1 VAQGQFAAGPTVP
14 DGTTV
19 RPGDLVFFGT
29 GPSGVDHVG
38 IYVGS
43 GLMIDAPHAGAV
55 VRVEA
60 ADWPGLV
67 GATRPG

>member
-19 RPGDLVFFGT
+19 RRGDLVFFGT

-43 GLMIDAPHAGAV
+43 GLMIEAPSP
-55 VRVEA
+55 RQNRRFELPFSFEIA
-60 ADWPGLV
+60 A
-67 GATRPG
+67 A